1 METRM
6 LPDQYADEL
15 HQSARESRL
24 VSSLVKLN
32 NKLNE
37 PGSAAPEEEF
47 EHWQSAWTKQSKRIE
62 EQLRLIQRQLEKSD
76 LPSPNLTFSVV
87 GLADQND

>member
-24 VSSLVKLN
+24 VSSLF
-32 NKLNE
+32 KLNE
-37 PGSAAPEEEF
+37 KLHDLSSAAPEEEF
-47 EHWQSAWTKQSKRIE
+47 EQWQSAWTKQSKRIE

-76 LPSPNLTFSVV
+76 LSAPNLTFSVV